1 MQYVMRGDDRYQWI
15 KSSSQKDPENSTP
28 DSENSLHPENQD
40 LVSPLLLIGVFKILK
55 MPCTIILITNIQ
67 LNAYFNKCQETCLTL
82 CVYHLI

>member
-40 LVSPLLLIGVFKILK
+40 LVSPLHLIGVFKI
-55 MPCTIILITNIQ
+55 
-67 LNAYFNKCQETCLTL
+67 
-82 CVYHLI
+82 